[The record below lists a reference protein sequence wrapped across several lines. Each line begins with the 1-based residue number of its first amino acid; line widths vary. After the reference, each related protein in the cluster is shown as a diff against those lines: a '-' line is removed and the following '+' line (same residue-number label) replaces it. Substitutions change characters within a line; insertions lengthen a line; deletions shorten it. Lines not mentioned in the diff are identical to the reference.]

1 MKNIQSKINKLIL
14 ALKIKGRIVGI
25 NTSQFYAEDSGRM
38 ITKYE
43 IGEINEAAEEDKRI
57 IQSLYKKLNSKKN
70 PEGEKESILKEI
82 EILQE
87 EFKEKYIS
95 GIFYSKIKILT
106 FLAEWY
112 KKVGGSQ

>member
-25 NTSQFYAEDSGRM
+25 NTKQFYAEDSKQM

-43 IGEINEAAEEDKRI
+43 IGEVSEQAEADKRVM
-57 IQSLYKKLNSKKN
+57 QELTKKLNSKKTT
-70 PEGEKESILKEI
+70 EGEKKEI
-82 EILQE
+82 EEELILLQE
-87 EFKEKYIS
+87 EFAEKYIS
-95 GIFYSKIKILT
+95 GIFYSKIKILL
-106 FLAEWY
+106 FLVEWY